1 MMINR
6 HLRRVAAIV
15 LLSVH
20 PWVASAAEASPG
32 AHGPNGEHLQAA
44 TGAGASGLTR
54 LPDGTLNVPKLAQRR
69 MGLRTQLVPLTAAPV
84 TVQMSGRVVIDPNA
98 GGRVQAAHGGR
109 VEPGPNGLP
118 VGGQSVR
125 KGQVLAYLRH
135 HADPYAEANQK
146 SEQAELRASRTI
158 AEQRVKRLESLEG
171 TVPRKEIEAARA
183 ELAGLQQRE
192 RAIGRSIGTR
202 EVLIAPLSGVV
213 AHANAL
219 NGQVVDAKDILFDII
234 DPQRLM
240 IEATTTDAGLAA
252 RLESAT
258 LAGVQGVVL
267 DLVGAA
273 RTLRDGRIPITFRAA
288 GSGPRGIALAV
299 GQPVTVIA
307 STKERLQGAVV
318 PAEAVVRNSANQA
331 VVYIKVGAERYL
343 PQQVTVAPLD
353 PRTAIVTN
361 GLGADNRVVVQG
373 ASLLNQIR

>member
-1 MMINR
+1 MITR
-6 HLRRVAAIV
+6 HLRRVAPVV
-15 LLSVH
+15 LLLGH
-20 PWVASAAEASPG
+20 AWVASTAEAAPG
-32 AHGPNGEHLQAA
+32 AHGPNGEHLDAA
-44 TGAGASGLTR
+44 SRTGASGLMR
-54 LPDGTLNVPKLAQRR
+54 LPDGSLNVPKLAQRR

-84 TVQMSGRVVIDPNA
+84 TVQMSGQVAVDPNA
-98 GGRVQAAHGGR
+98 GGRVQATHGGR

-118 VGGQSVR
+118 VAGQAVR

-135 HADPYAEANQK
+135 HADPYAEANQR
-146 SEQAELRASRTI
+146 SEQAELRSSRTI

-192 RAIGRSIGTR
+192 RAIGGSIGAR
-202 EVLIAPLSGVV
+202 EALVAPVSGVI
-213 AHANAL
+213 AYANAL
-219 NGQVVDAKDILFDII
+219 NGQVVDAKDVLFDII

-258 LAGVQGVVL
+258 LAGVQGVRLHV
-267 DLVGAA
+267 VGAA
-273 RTLRDGRIPITFRAA
+273 RTLRDGRIPVTFRAE
-288 GSGPRGIALAV
+288 GSGAQGIALAV

-307 STKERLQGAVV
+307 ATKDRLQGGVV

-343 PQQVTVAPLD
+343 PQQVTVTPLD
-353 PRTAIVTN
+353 PRTVIVTN

>member
-1 MMINR
+1 
-6 HLRRVAAIV
+6 
-15 LLSVH
+15 
-20 PWVASAAEASPG
+20 
-32 AHGPNGEHLQAA
+32 
-44 TGAGASGLTR
+44 
-54 LPDGTLNVPKLAQRR
+54 

-84 TVQMSGRVVIDPNA
+84 TVQMSGQVVVDPNA

-109 VEPGPNGLP
+109 VEPGPAGLP
-118 VGGQSVR
+118 VAGQAVR

-135 HADPYAEANQK
+135 HADPYAEANQR

-171 TVPRKEIEAARA
+171 TVPRKEIDAARA

-192 RAIGRSIGTR
+192 RAIEGSIGAR
-202 EVLIAPLSGVV
+202 EPLIAPVSGVI

-219 NGQVVDAKDILFDII
+219 NGQVVDAKDVLFDII

-252 RLESAT
+252 KLESAT
-258 LAGVQGVVL
+258 LAGVQGVRLHV
-267 DLVGAA
+267 VGAA
-273 RTLRDGRIPITFRAA
+273 RTLRDGRIPVTFRAE
-288 GSGPRGIALAV
+288 GSGPQVIALAV

-318 PAEAVVRNSANQA
+318 PAEAVVRNSANQL

-343 PQQVTVAPLD
+343 PQQVTVTPLD
-353 PRTAIVTN
+353 PKMVIVTN

-373 ASLLNQIR
+373 ASLLSQIR